1 MLRHRVSHLRF
12 LIVLAAAVGALT
24 LVACENNRTKL
35 NEKQAAEGLGLPD
48 SQSDGNKH
56 TLPQRCP
63 LDELVVDPKPDTPDW
78 AIMQTL
84 QAALDATTGHDDATN
99 FQKFFAQFAAGNDEN
114 RIKMDYWGRAKQ
126 HVTKYLQGDAA
137 KGMTFKICERREE
150 PSGETKIF
158 IQSLDPKKSNPPY
171 RLKKNEQGAWKIT
184 FHPI

>member
-1 MLRHRVSHLRF
+1 MRHRRSYIPIL
-12 LIVLAAAVGALT
+12 LSVLAAFSVA
-24 LVACENNRTKL
+24 ACENNRTNL
-35 NEKQAAEGLGLPD
+35 SEKQAVEGLGVPD
-48 SQSDGNKH
+48 SKSDGNKH

-63 LDELVVDPKPDTPDW
+63 LDELIVEPAATTPDW
-78 AIMQTL
+78 VIMQTL
-84 QAALDATTGHDDATN
+84 QAALEASTGHDDETN
-99 FQKFFAQFAAGNDEN
+99 FKKFFAQFAAGNDES

-126 HVTKYLQGDAA
+126 HVAKYLQGDAA